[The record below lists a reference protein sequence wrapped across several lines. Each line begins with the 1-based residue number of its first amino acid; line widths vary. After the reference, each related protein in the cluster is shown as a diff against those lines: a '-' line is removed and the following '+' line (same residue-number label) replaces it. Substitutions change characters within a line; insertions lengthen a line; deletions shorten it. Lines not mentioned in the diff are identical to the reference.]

1 MYDMKPKASKTSLAF
16 FYFHFLNPSAVKHI
30 FLVLFLTGLVAMASA
45 QSYSVETVPNTK
57 LVNNSYVSNPDNII
71 NSTTVSQIDSILN
84 DLESKSTAQ
93 VAVVL
98 LTSIGE
104 ADIFD
109 FSQELFLHWGIGQKQ
124 NNNGLLILMVLDQ
137 RTVRFHTGDG
147 IEAILPDATCKDIQR
162 EYMIPYFKE
171 GNYDEAMLAG
181 IQAVAAVLNNPESR
195 ASESSALN
203 SPNVPLYNLTIW
215 VIAAWVAV
223 ALITFFVKRS
233 RKSFID
239 NSVQGAEMPKAQFT
253 SGLWFLWFILV
264 PAGYMIA
271 LTLTDNAAIFFGGL
285 YAYMGGTAML
295 RKKMMDHQ
303 AAKWLVKKDYQAIY
317 NYYQDKQSLFSTMRF
332 IFPLPFAF
340 LYGAYKQR
348 MLFYRNHP
356 RDCKQCGGVLTK
368 LDEHGDDKF
377 LSKGQLIEE
386 NLKSVDYDVW
396 LCKACQATESLIY
409 PNSNSKYTSCPKC
422 NFKTYHV
429 VSNRTLRS
437 ATEYSEGQ
445 GEEIKA
451 CKHCAHRDVRKY
463 TIAKIVKSSSS
474 SSSSSSGGS
483 WGGGS
488 SSGGGASSSW

>member
-1 MYDMKPKASKTSLAF
+1 MKHLFIAF
-16 FYFHFLNPSAVKHI
+16 FFIGHVI
-30 FLVLFLTGLVAMASA
+30 MVSA
-45 QSYSVETVPNTK
+45 QTYTVEAVPNTK

-71 NSTTVSQIDSILN
+71 GSATVSQIDSILA
-84 DLESKSTAQ
+84 DLENKSTAQ

-109 FSQELFLHWGIGQKQ
+109 FSQNLFLHWGIGQKQ

-162 EYMIPYFKE
+162 EYMIPFFKE

-181 IQAVAAVLNNPESR
+181 TKAVAAILNNPESR
-195 ASESSALN
+195 VSETSAMN
-203 SPNVPLYNLTIW
+203 SPDIPLYNLTVW
-215 VIAAWVAV
+215 LIAAWFIV

-233 RKSFID
+233 RKSFVN
-239 NSVQGAEMPKAQFT
+239 NSEQATEMPKAQFT
-253 SGLWFLWFILV
+253 SGLWFLWFIVV
-264 PAGYMIA
+264 PIVYMIA
-271 LTLTDNAAIFFGGL
+271 LTLTDNAAIFFGGA

-303 AAKWLVKKDYQAIY
+303 AGKWLLKKDYQSIY

-332 IFPLPFAF
+332 IFPIPFAF

-348 MLFYRNHP
+348 MLFFRNHP
-356 RDCKQCGGVLTK
+356 RDCRQCGTVLTK
-368 LDEHGDDKF
+368 LEEHADDKF
-377 LSKGQLIEE
+377 LSKGQITEE

-396 LCKACQATESLIY
+396 LCKACNASESLIY
-409 PNSNSKYTSCPKC
+409 PNANSKYTACPKC
-422 NFKTYHV
+422 SFKTFHV

-451 CKHCAHRDVRKY
+451 CKHCAHRDIRKY
-463 TIAKIVKSSSS
+463 SIAKIVKSSSS